1 MLRRTLAALAAL
13 LTTLALAVGLA
24 AAPAS
29 ASTGPVFE
37 DVPAGAAF
45 YDDITWLWDSGIT
58 TGVDLDGDGI
68 LEFAPADALTR
79 EAAVTWIGRYLGQT
93 LTVQDAPAWAVEAG
107 ISTVPAADPSWQG
120 PVTREAMA
128 AFLYRAAGS
137 PAFRPPWRSPFE
149 DLTRTSPFY
158 REITWLWAEGIT
170 TGVDLDGDGRP
181 EFAPTDPV
189 RREAGAAWL
198 HRLDGALRG

>member
-1 MLRRTLAALAAL
+1 MLRHTLAL
-13 LTTLALAVGLA
+13 LTTAALALGLTAGPA
-24 AAPAS
+24 A

-68 LEFAPADALTR
+68 REFAPADALTR
-79 EAAVTWIGRYLGQT
+79 EAAVTWIGRYLGRKA
-93 LTVQDAPAWAVEAG
+93 LTVQDAPAWAVSAG
-107 ISTVPAADPSWQG
+107 ISTVPAADPSWQD

-149 DLTRTSPFY
+149 DITRTAAFY
-158 REITWLWAEGIT
+158 REITWLYSEGIT

>member
-1 MLRRTLAALAAL
+1 MLRHILALLAAAAI
-13 LTTLALAVGLA
+13 AVGLT
-24 AAPAS
+24 AAPATATS
-29 ASTGPVFE
+29 EPVFE

-45 YDDITWLWDSGIT
+45 FDDIVWLWDSGIT
-58 TGVDLDGDGI
+58 TGVDLDGDGA
-68 LEFAPADALTR
+68 LEFAPTHALTR

-93 LTVQDAPAWAVEAG
+93 LTVQDAPAWAVDHG
-107 ISTVPAADPSWQG
+107 ISTVPAGDPSWQG

-149 DLTRTSPFY
+149 DLTRTDAFY
-158 REITWLWAEGIT
+158 REITWLHAEGIT

-181 EFAPTDPV
+181 EFRPADPLT
-189 RREAGAAWL
+189 REAAAAWL
-198 HRLDGALRG
+198 HRLDGALQG

>member
-1 MLRRTLAALAAL
+1 MLRRTLALLTAL
-13 LTTLALAVGLA
+13 LTTAALTVGIT
-24 AAPAS
+24 APAS
-29 ASTGPVFE
+29 ASEPVFE
-37 DVPAGAAF
+37 DVPPGAAF
-45 YDDITWLWDSGIT
+45 YDDITWLYDSGIT
-58 TGVDLDGDGI
+58 TGVDLDGDGV
-68 LEFAPADALTR
+68 LEFAPTHALTR
-79 EAAVTWIGRYLGQT
+79 DAAVTWIARCLGQPM
-93 LTVQDAPAWAVEAG
+93 TVQDAPAWAVDAG
-107 ISTVPAADPSWQG
+107 ISTVPASDSSWQD

-149 DLTRTSPFY
+149 DLTRTSAFY

-198 HRLDGALRG
+198 HLLDGDIGH

>member
-13 LTTLALAVGLA
+13 LTA
-24 AAPAS
+24 AALTIGLTAPAG

-58 TGVDLDGDGI
+58 TGVDLDGDGV
-68 LEFAPADALTR
+68 LEFAPTHALTR
-79 EAAVTWIGRYLGQT
+79 EAAVTWIGRYLGQPM
-93 LTVQDAPAWAVEAG
+93 TVQDAPAWAVEAG
-107 ISTVPAADPSWQG
+107 ISTVPASDPTWQD

-137 PAFRPPWRSPFE
+137 PEFRPPWRSPFE
-149 DLTRTSPFY
+149 DLTRASAFY
-158 REITWLWAEGIT
+158 REITWLYCNGIT
-170 TGVDLDGDGRP
+170 TGVDMDGDGRP
-181 EFAPTDPV
+181 EFAPTDPLT
-189 RREAGAAWL
+189 REAGAAWL
-198 HRLDGALRG
+198 HRVDGALRG